1 MVAFPKKVD
10 RELVV
15 RSASGLG
22 IGLGVLIS
30 LFLGGWLWFA
40 VASAIALLSLW
51 EYYGLVST
59 QTHVSRGVGLIGVF
73 ALISLAF
80 KGPSYDSQ
88 LLVIALSALVLFCL
102 EVLRRQ
108 FTGESFALGNVG
120 GTLGGMIF
128 LGLPWSFLVVL
139 RQQPWGLLLLLTLF
153 LCTWSCDVSA
163 YLVGTRWGRNP
174 FCPQV
179 SPKKSWEGFWGGVCG
194 SLLCS
199 GVLAFSWEFPPMPL
213 LLLGFLCGT
222 AGQLGDLAESVLKR
236 EAGVKDSGSIIPG
249 HGGFLDRF
257 DSILFNATLAFFI
270 FEVIWF

>member
-1 MVAFPKKVD
+1 MKVNG
-10 RELVV
+10 ELAV
-15 RSASGLG
+15 RSASGFG
-22 IGLGVLIS
+22 VGLVVLVSLVAGGV
-30 LFLGGWLWFA
+30 LWFA
-40 VASAIALLSLW
+40 VASVIALLSLW

-59 QTHVSRGVGLIGVF
+59 QTHLSRGVGLIGVL
-73 ALISLAF
+73 ALLSLSF
-80 KGPSYDSQ
+80 LGPSYDSQ
-88 LLVIALSALVLFCL
+88 LFVIAAAGLVLFCL

-108 FTGESFALGNVG
+108 FTGESFALGNIG

-128 LGLPWSFLVVL
+128 VGLPWSFLVIL
-139 RQQPWGLLLLLTLF
+139 RQQPWGFLLLLTLF
-153 LCTWSCDVSA
+153 LCTWSCDVAA
-163 YLVGTRWGRNP
+163 YFVGTRWGRKP
-174 FCPQV
+174 FCPEV

-199 GVLAFSWEFPPMPL
+199 GALAFFWEFPPMPL

-249 HGGFLDRF
+249 HGGVLDRF